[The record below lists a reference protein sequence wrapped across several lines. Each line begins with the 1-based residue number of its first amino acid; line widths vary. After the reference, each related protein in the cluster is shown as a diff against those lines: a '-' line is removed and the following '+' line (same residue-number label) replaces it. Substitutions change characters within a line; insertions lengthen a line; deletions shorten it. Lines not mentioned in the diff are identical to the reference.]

1 MIKFFVSTLMCFMFL
16 SFFSLSNAALIT
28 NLSEAELSD
37 GNISGTYMN
46 AEDQL
51 SESLLGVNYITRFGY
66 DWAWASRVNVES
78 YVDSASGITNTLYR
92 PEIQANWIFASDDLL
107 EILRTQ
113 LFIEDFITTDGN
125 DTIIQAAR
133 FFNSYYEDVYAG
145 DFDRQRSQFNT
156 GSSFFN
162 LFDTFYVRPS
172 QVPEPST
179 LMIFA
184 LGLIALVSKKRL
196 FS

>member
-1 MIKFFVSTLMCFMFL
+1 MFL